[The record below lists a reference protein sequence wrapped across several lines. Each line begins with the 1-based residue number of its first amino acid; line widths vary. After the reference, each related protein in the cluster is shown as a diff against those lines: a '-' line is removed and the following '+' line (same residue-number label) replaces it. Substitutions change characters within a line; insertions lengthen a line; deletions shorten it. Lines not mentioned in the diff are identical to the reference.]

1 VTAFG
6 FGHPAATVIP
16 AARTP
21 TSRMLQSTF
30 VHAPWV
36 GYPTEARLWRDGVRT
51 WDDFLSQEPRL
62 RVGHER
68 RKAIQQEIERSH
80 SRLKAGDYRYFAR
93 RLRPKDQW
101 RAIGEWGDRA
111 MFLDIETTGLRRN
124 RHHVTVVGL
133 NDGKRTRQFIE
144 GVDLDEFP
152 AAIAKAP
159 MVVTFNGSRFDL
171 PFLQS
176 WWPQLRFEQVH
187 ADLLYPLHAL
197 GLSGGLKAIESE
209 LGLERTEET
218 RNLRGHDAVRLWR
231 RFERGDE
238 DALDVLLEYNR
249 QDVENLRPL
258 MTYAYGA
265 LRAKCLGGRPPRVP

>member
-1 VTAFG
+1 M
-6 FGHPAATVIP
+6 I
-16 AARTP
+16 R
-21 TSRMLQSTF
+21 STF

-36 GYPTEARLWRDGVRT
+36 GYPTESRLWREGVRT
-51 WDDFLSQEPRL
+51 WDDFLERNPRL
-62 RVGHER
+62 RVGTDR
-68 RKAIQQEIERSH
+68 RRAIQQEVERSR

-93 RLRPKDQW
+93 RLKPRDQW

-124 RHHVTVVGL
+124 RHHVTVIGL

-152 AAIAKAP
+152 AAISKAP

-171 PFLQS
+171 PFLQG
-176 WWPQLRFEQVH
+176 WWPQLRFEQIH

-197 GLSGGLKAIESE
+197 GLSGGLKEIETT
-209 LGLERTEET
+209 LGVERTEET
-218 RNLRGHDAVRLWR
+218 RNIRGYDAVKLWR

-238 DALDVLLEYNR
+238 DALDLLLEYNR
-249 QDVENLRPL
+249 QDVENLVPL
-258 MTYAYGA
+258 MHHAYRN
-265 LRAKCLGGRPPRVP
+265 LRARILGARPPATG